1 MRHWRPSEKE
11 KRHRCESFVVVRL
24 VVMGVPLK
32 KKRNNEVKMQQ
43 RERRDYAA
51 RMATDRRNSV
61 ENEPE
66 LSNTMIAR
74 GLTPVKDNLLVIR
87 MDVAGLTQ
95 WGPSWPSE
103 RVYGRGGI
111 RENCGN
117 LWKSQR
123 PKEVNSP
130 DRVGIFDRQL
140 KVESKDA

>member
-11 KRHRCESFVVVRL
+11 KRHRCESFVAVRL
-24 VVMGVPLK
+24 AVMGVPLK
-32 KKRNNEVKMQQ
+32 KKQNNEVKMQ
-43 RERRDYAA
+43 RKE
-51 RMATDRRNSV
+51 NSV
-61 ENEPE
+61 ENGPL

-95 WGPSWPSE
+95 WGPSWPRE
-103 RVYGRGGI
+103 RVCGRGGI

-130 DRVGIFDRQL
+130 CKVGIFDRQL
-140 KVESKDA
+140 KVKSKDI

>member
-1 MRHWRPSEKE
+1 M
-11 KRHRCESFVVVRL
+11 
-24 VVMGVPLK
+24 VMGVPLK
-32 KKRNNEVKMQQ
+32 KKRNNEVKMQ
-43 RERRDYAA
+43 RKERRHYAA

-74 GLTPVKDNLLVIR
+74 GLTPVKDNLLVIL

-95 WGPSWPSE
+95 YGSSWTRE
-103 RVYGRGGI
+103 RVCGRSAI

-123 PKEVNSP
+123 PKEVNNP
-130 DRVGIFDRQL
+130 DRFGIFDRQL